1 MKKIIA
7 FILMLI
13 IIVVTL
19 CGCNSFVET
28 GREAVEVRY
37 TPAVDKVETD
47 YVYKYNWY
55 LDEFVLLPDTKTVHH
70 EEEYEVRYNITYEDG
85 SVRSE
90 WQTVDKET
98 YEKARDKLPP

>member
-7 FILMLI
+7 FILAFMLI
-13 IIVVTL
+13 VVPL

-28 GREAVEVRY
+28 GREAV
-37 TPAVDKVETD
+37 
-47 YVYKYNWY
+47 
-55 LDEFVLLPDTKTVHH
+55 
-70 EEEYEVRYNITYEDG
+70 EVRYNITYEDG

>member
-7 FILMLI
+7 FILAFMLI
-13 IIVVTL
+13 VVPL
-19 CGCNSFVET
+19 CGCDSLAET

-37 TPAVDKVETD
+37 KPAVDKVETD
-47 YVYKYNWY
+47 YVYKYNYY
-55 LDEFVLLPDTKTVHH
+55 LGEFVLLPDTETVHH
-70 EEEYEVRYNITYEDG
+70 DEEYEVRYKITYEDG
-85 SVRSE
+85 STRSE